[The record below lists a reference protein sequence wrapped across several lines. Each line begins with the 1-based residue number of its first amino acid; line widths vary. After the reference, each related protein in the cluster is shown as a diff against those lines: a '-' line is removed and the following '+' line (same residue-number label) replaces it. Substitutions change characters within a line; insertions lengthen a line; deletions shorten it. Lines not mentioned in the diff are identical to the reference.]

1 MWWSVFERICP
12 GITCNYVCFPNLV
25 WFMDFQLQAMPA
37 VIFCRLASNKVDEE
51 V

>member
-1 MWWSVFERICP
+1 MSWSVFERICA

-37 VIFCRLASNKVDEE
+37 FRTHSLYDRGNEVIR
-51 V
+51 